1 MADKPEIVDSHRVD
15 LKDGRRVQVISY
27 DNRSIR
33 FRVSDPPYWI
43 EEAYIQGNSDHA
55 IIKLVPKAPSE
66 PVDPDAI
73 KHGRRWDRN
82 EFDNS
87 AKAWAFAREAV
98 NSGKRLEGPIPPKG
112 EGDVWLVWTR
122 AGES

>member
-1 MADKPEIVDSHRVD
+1 MAEKPEIVDSHRVD

-33 FRVSDPPYWI
+33 FRVSDPPYVI

-55 IIKLVPKAPSE
+55 IIKLVPKEPTE
-66 PVDPDAI
+66 PVDPDLI
-73 KHGRRWDRN
+73 TRGRLWAKN
-82 EFDNS
+82 EFENS
-87 AKAWAFAREAV
+87 TKAWAFAREQV

-112 EGDVWLVWTR
+112 EGDQWIVWTR
-122 AGES
+122 PGES